1 MHSQR
6 DYRHISA
13 IERDKIASSKAQGSS
28 VQDIADALGRHRST
42 IYHELAR
49 NTGPSGYLPS
59 EADKEARQRS
69 ARARRRPRLKNAWL
83 RGYVVEK
90 MLLGWSLERIS
101 GRLGREYPGRW
112 ERNISPEAVYRY
124 IYTRQAP
131 PGLRACLVRRHK
143 ARGLRD
149 GRGRKKLKILGRVP
163 ISERPEEAEG
173 RLVLG
178 HWEGDTVV
186 SRAHK
191 GGLHTEVER
200 MSRYLQAV
208 KVADL
213 RAATTL
219 AAQRSIFEPLPKE
232 ARKTVTLDN
241 GGENAAH
248 AGLWKLGIATYF
260 ADAYAAWQRGTNE
273 NTNGLLRR
281 FFPKGTDFGQIPQ
294 AEIDQVV
301 ERINSWPRKCLKWAS
316 AAEEFARLGKAGVAS
331 ISECRT

>member
-6 DYRHISA
+6 DYRHLSA
-13 IERDKIASSKAQGSS
+13 IERDKIASCKAQGSS

-49 NTGPSGYLPS
+49 NAGPSGYLPS
-59 EADKEARQRS
+59 EAGEKARQRS

-90 MLLGWSLERIS
+90 MHLGWSPERIS
-101 GRLGREYPGRW
+101 GRLGREYPGCW
-112 ERNISPEAVYRY
+112 ERNISPEAIYRY
-124 IYTRQAP
+124 VYSRQAP

-143 ARGLRD
+143 ARGQRD
-149 GRGRKKLKILGRVP
+149 GRGRKKLKILDRTP
-163 ISERPEEAEG
+163 ISARPIEVEER
-173 RLVLG
+173 LILG

-186 SRAHK
+186 SQAHK

-200 MSRYLQAV
+200 ASRYLQAV

-213 RAATTL
+213 RAVTTL
-219 AAQRSIFEPLPKE
+219 AAQRRIFEPLPKE

-248 AGLWKLGIATYF
+248 ASLWEMGIATYF
-260 ADAYAAWQRGTNE
+260 ADTYSAWQRGSNE
-273 NTNGLLRR
+273 NANGLLRR
-281 FFPKGTDFGQIPQ
+281 FFPKGTDFSQIPQ
-294 AEIDQVV
+294 AEINQVV

-316 AAEEFARLGKAGVAS
+316 AAEEFARLGKVGVAS